1 MEKQQKL
8 LSILRRI
15 NNYEAEVDVQIN
27 RCLLSL
33 KERNWIKL
41 GSSAQILNHI
51 QTYLS
56 DLTIQAS
63 ELQKQIDDEV
73 RELL

>member
-1 MEKQQKL
+1 MKQEKL
-8 LSILRRI
+8 LVILRRI

-41 GSSAQILNHI
+41 SSSAQILLHI
-51 QTYLS
+51 QGYLS
-56 DLTIQAS
+56 DLTAQAS
-63 ELQKQIDDEV
+63 ELQKEIDDES